1 MSYQWWWRELEAPP
15 DVMVFVCDR
24 RFEMNRWVTCMV
36 VGALTTVLGCQGDAP
51 QGGDESAAAVTA
63 ADGQQVVLKLPNMT

>member
-1 MSYQWWWRELEAPP
+1 
-15 DVMVFVCDR
+15 
-24 RFEMNRWVTCMV
+24 MNRWVTCMV